1 MKESLQFLTKYLATF
16 SSEDAQVLDEVKE
29 EAVRAVIEFVKASSI
44 FQVRMCKIRLSC
56 PDTVLIYFIG
66 ISSMIILNLAV

>member
-16 SSEDAQVLDEVKE
+16 SNEDAQVLDEAKE

-44 FQVRMCKIRLSC
+44 FQVS
-56 PDTVLIYFIG
+56 
-66 ISSMIILNLAV
+66 